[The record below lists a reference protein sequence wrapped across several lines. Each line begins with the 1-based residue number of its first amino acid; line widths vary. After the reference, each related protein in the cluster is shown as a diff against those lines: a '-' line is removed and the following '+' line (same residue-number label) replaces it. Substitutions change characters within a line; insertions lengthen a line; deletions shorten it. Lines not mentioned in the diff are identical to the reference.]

1 MSTDDMRSYEPSAI
15 KNAAELLT
23 RGASLI
29 NEACPQCR
37 GVQVKFKEVI
47 TCINCGHEQK
57 RSKDVSSIHSKQRS
71 MLESKG
77 DSKSIPLEFIEDKV
91 TDKIVKLINNLDDED
106 LSKEKKKADLLE
118 LYIRIIEKTR
128 QLKNKFDVEISD
140 AIDTRKLR

>member
-1 MSTDDMRSYEPSAI
+1 MSIDDRKQYEPSAI

-29 NEACPQCR
+29 NEGCPKCR

-77 DSKSIPLEFIEDKV
+77 DSKSSSLEFIEDKV
-91 TDKIVKLINNLDDED
+91 TDKIVKLINMLDDED
-106 LSKEKKKADLLE
+106 LSEEKKKADLLE
-118 LYIRIIEKTR
+118 LYLRIIEKTR
-128 QLKNKFDVEISD
+128 QLRNKFDVGISD
-140 AIDTRKLR
+140 ANRS

>member
-29 NEACPQCR
+29 NEACPKCR

-57 RSKDVSSIHSKQRS
+57 SSKDVSSIHSKQRS
-71 MLESKG
+71 IFESKG
-77 DSKSIPLEFIEDKV
+77 ESKSSQLELIEDKI
-91 TDKIVKLINNLDDED
+91 TDKIVKLISMLDDED
-106 LSKEKKKADLLE
+106 LSEEKKKADLLE
-118 LYIRIIEKTR
+118 LYLRIIEKTR
-128 QLKNKFDVEISD
+128 QLKNKFDLEMSD
-140 AIDTRKLR
+140 ANRH

>member
-29 NEACPQCR
+29 NEACPKCR

-57 RSKDVSSIHSKQRS
+57 SSKDVSSIHSKQRS
-71 MLESKG
+71 IFESKG
-77 DSKSIPLEFIEDKV
+77 ESKSSQLELIEDKV
-91 TDKIVKLINNLDDED
+91 TDKIVKLISMIDDED
-106 LSKEKKKADLLE
+106 LSEEKKKADLLE
-118 LYIRIIEKTR
+118 LYLRIIEKTR
-128 QLKNKFDVEISD
+128 QLKNKFDLEMSD
-140 AIDTRKLR
+140 ANRH

>member
-29 NEACPQCR
+29 NEACPKCR

-57 RSKDVSSIHSKQRS
+57 SSKDVSSIHSKQRS
-71 MLESKG
+71 IFESNGESK
-77 DSKSIPLEFIEDKV
+77 SSQLELIEDKV
-91 TDKIVKLINNLDDED
+91 TDKIVKLISMLDDED
-106 LSKEKKKADLLE
+106 LSEEKKKADLLE
-118 LYIRIIEKTR
+118 LYLRIIEKTR
-128 QLKNKFDVEISD
+128 QLKNKFDLEMSD
-140 AIDTRKLR
+140 ANRH

>member
-29 NEACPQCR
+29 NEACPKCR

-57 RSKDVSSIHSKQRS
+57 RSKDVSSIHSKAA
-71 MLESKG
+71 
-77 DSKSIPLEFIEDKV
+77 I
-91 TDKIVKLINNLDDED
+91 
-106 LSKEKKKADLLE
+106 
-118 LYIRIIEKTR
+118 YIRK
-128 QLKNKFDVEISD
+128 
-140 AIDTRKLR
+140 

>member
-1 MSTDDMRSYEPSAI
+1 MRSYEPSAI

-29 NEACPQCR
+29 NESCPKCR

-77 DSKSIPLEFIEDKV
+77 DSKSSPLEFIEDKI
-91 TDKIVKLINNLDDED
+91 TDKIVKLINMLDDDD
-106 LSKEKKKADLLE
+106 LSEEKKRADLLE
-118 LYIRIIEKTR
+118 LYLRIIEKTR
-128 QLKNKFDVEISD
+128 QLKNKFDVEMSD
-140 AIDTRKLR
+140 ANRY